1 MLKWGSKGIGDG
13 EFNGPAGLSI
23 DRNDNIYVT
32 DKNNNRIQVFTAD
45 GTFLTKFGSQGNGT
59 GQFIL
64 PEGIGVDM
72 KTGLVYVAD
81 TGNYRIQVFR
91 PVDSTIS
98 AA

>member
-1 MLKWGSKGIGDG
+1 MKWRSKGIGDG

-32 DKNNNRIQVFTAD
+32 DNNNNRIQVFTAD
-45 GTFLTKFGSQGNGT
+45 GTFLTKFGSQGKAI

-64 PEGIGVDM
+64 PEGMGIYM
-72 KTGLVYVAD
+72 KTALIYVAD
-81 TGNYRIQVFR
+81 TGNYRIQVFM
-91 PVDSTIS
+91 PVDSTNS

>member
-1 MLKWGSKGIGDG
+1 MKWRSKGIGDG

-32 DKNNNRIQVFTAD
+32 DKNNKRIEVFTANV
-45 GTFLTKFGSQGNGT
+45 TFLTKFDSKGNAT

-64 PEGIGVDM
+64 PEGIGVDI

-81 TGNYRIQVFR
+81 IGNYRIQVFR
-91 PVDSTIS
+91 PIDSTIRS
-98 AA
+98 A